1 MAKAKKMR
9 VVDAP
14 NPEAAAGKLKFIG
27 GSKFDDFNNILA
39 NSVIQSLW
47 YGSDGKQDVE
57 RKTHAALA
65 TLASL
70 EPENEIEG
78 MLIAQ
83 MIACHFAAMECYRR
97 AMIPEQSFEGRQAA
111 LNFANKLSRT
121 YATQLD
127 ALNKNRGKGQQK
139 VTVEHVHVH
148 QGGQA
153 IVGTVNAQGGR
164 TKVEEQA
171 HAKTFADAREPE
183 VRGARKMPT
192 RETGVVTGKLL
203 RSCGRTAGTTV
214 GRVGR

>member
-1 MAKAKKMR
+1 MTKEKNVR

-14 NPEAAAGKLKFIG
+14 NPEAADGRLKFIG

-39 NSVIQSLW
+39 NSVIQCLW

-57 RKTHAALA
+57 RKTQAAIA

-70 EPENEIEG
+70 SPENEIEG
-78 MLIAQ
+78 MLAAQ

-111 LNFANKLSRT
+111 LNYANKLSRT
-121 YATQLD
+121 YAIQLD

-153 IVGTVNAQGGR
+153 IVGNRECPGGC
-164 TKVEEQA
+164 
-171 HAKTFADAREPE
+171 
-183 VRGARKMPT
+183 
-192 RETGVVTGKLL
+192 GK
-203 RSCGRTAGTTV
+203 
-214 GRVGR
+214 